1 MADIAKRWS
10 LRIVVVLG
18 LVLQVGLAFAADA
31 IFISATPVPMDPR
44 DDERR
49 TLDRLTYRGGVVL
62 ESPEP
67 RFGGWSDLKVSPDG
81 SKLLAISDRG
91 FWFDAGIIYDANG
104 QLLSLADA
112 RLGNLIG
119 PNGRQVS
126 GVAADAEGLA
136 VGPDGSY
143 YISFERRHRIW
154 QYPAAEPP
162 FSLPPRTVLP
172 PARLRTA
179 PSNGGIE
186 ALLRLSNG
194 KFLALVEELMDGDA
208 HVGWIGDERRW
219 DELHYRAA
227 EDFKPTGLAEFPPGT
242 SAAGDVAVL
251 ERRFTFFSGPGARI
265 TRIRR
270 DAIRAGAT
278 LEGEELARLQLPLN
292 IDNFEGL
299 AIARGRNGSARLY
312 LMSDDNYSF
321 LQRTLLLMFEYA
333 EEPAPA
339 SSRAK

>member
-1 MADIAKRWS
+1 MAVVAKCWT
-10 LRIVVVLG
+10 LRIIVVLG
-18 LVLQVGLAFAADA
+18 LALQVWPAFAADA
-31 IFISATPVPMDPR
+31 IAILATPVPMDPR
-44 DDERR
+44 DDQHR
-49 TLDRLTYRGGVVL
+49 TLERLIYRGGLVL
-62 ESPEP
+62 ESSES
-67 RFGGWSDLKVSPDG
+67 RFGGWSDLKVTSDG

-91 FWFDAGIIYDANG
+91 FWFDAGIVYEADG
-104 QLLSLADA
+104 RLLSLADA

-119 PNGRQVS
+119 PNGRQIS

-162 FSLPPRTVLP
+162 FSLPPRTVLS

-186 ALLRLSNG
+186 ALLRLSSG

-208 HVGWIGDERRW
+208 HVGWLGDERRW
-219 DELHYRAA
+219 DELHYRAG
-227 EDFKPTGLAEFPPGT
+227 EDFKPTGLAEFPAGT

-270 DAIRAGAT
+270 ESIRAGAT

-299 AIARGRNGSARLY
+299 AIARGHNGSARLY
-312 LMSDDNYSF
+312 LMSDDNYSMF
-321 LQRTLLLMFEYA
+321 QRTLLLMFEYA
-333 EEPAPA
+333 DP
-339 SSRAK
+339 K